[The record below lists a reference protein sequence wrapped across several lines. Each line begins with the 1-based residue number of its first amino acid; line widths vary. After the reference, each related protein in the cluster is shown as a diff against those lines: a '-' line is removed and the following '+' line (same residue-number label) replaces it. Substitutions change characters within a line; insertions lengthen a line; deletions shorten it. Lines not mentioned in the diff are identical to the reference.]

1 MDAFGREDFSREE
14 KCRSTGRTVV
24 SFRTEKLDGP
34 LLIPLDCETG
44 ARIFIEPFCR
54 VKEEALF
61 IPERGPLFCALVP
74 VVSMLAFHRV
84 TAADP
89 TGSVLTD

>member
-1 MDAFGREDFSREE
+1 M
-14 KCRSTGRTVV
+14 V
-24 SFRTEKLDGP
+24 SFRTEKLDRP

-44 ARIFIEPFCR
+44 ARTFIEPFRR
-54 VKEEALF
+54 VKGGALF
-61 IPERGPLFCALVP
+61 VPERGPLFYALVP

-89 TGSVLTD
+89 AESVLAD